1 MGLWILLLLFKQYP
15 VKVLAAGLAHGQTV
29 VKSFI
34 FTFLTFPENDR
45 KVNSELLFDIFF
57 PIGTACS
64 DYLSSSRC
72 VCVCVFMLSPI
83 FFHPSGEC
91 FDVS

>member
-15 VKVLAAGLAHGQTV
+15 VNVLAADLANGQTV

-45 KVNSELLFDIFF
+45 KVKSELLFYIFF
-57 PIGTACS
+57 LLEQLVQIT
-64 DYLSSSRC
+64 
-72 VCVCVFMLSPI
+72 
-83 FFHPSGEC
+83 
-91 FDVS
+91 